1 MIKQTYKKM
10 DCCLHRDELIAV
22 GCLYFHSSL
31 CQRRFYRPAA
41 EQCSTRQQRIRSS

>member
-1 MIKQTYKKM
+1 MIKQTYKKW
-10 DCCLHRDELIAV
+10 IAACTV
-22 GCLYFHSSL
+22 TSSLLLGFLYFHSSL

>member
-1 MIKQTYKKM
+1 MIKQTYKKWIAA
-10 DCCLHRDELIAV
+10 CTVTRLIAV

-41 EQCSTRQQRIRSS
+41 EQCSTRQQRIHSS

>member
-1 MIKQTYKKM
+1 MIKQTYKKW
-10 DCCLHRDELIAV
+10 IAACTV
-22 GCLYFHSSL
+22 TSSLLCLYFHSSL